1 MNILAVLLTLIL
13 IPYPSV
19 TASEATSETAQS
31 STIVKRTINN
41 GNPHKQ
47 QKPSQP
53 LTLYQKP
60 TKESKT
66 ISTIQE
72 KEDFEVQQGDWLKV
86 TRADGTT
93 GWALASD
100 IQEHIDHAYQ
110 NAYQITIHGT
120 SDHYKVKKTSPE
132 KWQKKIE
139 SEEKRWKKTMQNVQ
153 KWHHQLLSNP
163 WFGIMENDSRTVE
176 ELQENVEKLQQ
187 EVKKLQGK

>member
-13 IPYPSV
+13 IPSPLL
-19 TASEATSETAQS
+19 TASEATSATTQS

-41 GNPHKQ
+41 SSPQKQ

-53 LTLYQKP
+53 LTIYQKP

-100 IQEHIDHAYQ
+100 IQKHIDQAYQ

-120 SDHYKVKKTSPE
+120 SDHYSVKRQVRKNG
-132 KWQKKIE
+132 KK
-139 SEEKRWKKTMQNVQ
+139 K
-153 KWHHQLLSNP
+153 
-163 WFGIMENDSRTVE
+163 
-176 ELQENVEKLQQ
+176 
-187 EVKKLQGK
+187 